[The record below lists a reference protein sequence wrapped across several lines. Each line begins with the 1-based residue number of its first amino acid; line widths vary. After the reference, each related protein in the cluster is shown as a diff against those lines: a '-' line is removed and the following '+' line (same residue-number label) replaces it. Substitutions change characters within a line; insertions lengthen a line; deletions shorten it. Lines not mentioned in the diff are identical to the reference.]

1 MITMNRARAIVGALL
16 GALCALPT
24 ARAQTQ
30 SAVITGRVLSEF
42 GQTLEGANVYIDE
55 LTISVGTNAQGDY
68 TITVPAARARG
79 QQVNLRVRAIGY
91 QPGVSPIR
99 VTAGSQT
106 VNFSLKQ
113 DVNKLNE
120 VVVTGTVGNGVERAK
135 VPYAIARLD
144 TAALQVPALD
154 PVTQLEG
161 KVSGLRIAQT
171 SSGAPGS
178 APEIMMRGPTSI
190 NASGRD
196 RSPLFIVDGV
206 IMNVT
211 NFTELGALDIESIE
225 VVKGAA
231 GASLYGTRAA
241 NGVISITTKRGSSG
255 SDGIHFS
262 ARSEYGVNDLNSINY
277 GQPVNVHLQ
286 EDETGTRFCVQ
297 GSSNVSSC
305 SRTVNWMQEI
315 LRINSVNADTTRK
328 PQNLQWNSPTVGG
341 GELQNVYQANIW
353 PGQYYNSLA
362 QATVSNPIT
371 LNSLDAT
378 GRVGSVRFY
387 VSGSYQD
394 DAGALRDLSGNQQR
408 RARVNLDYDARQDLT
423 FSVSSAYDNGYN
435 DNRSS
440 NGLFGTFLRGA
451 PAGTNYLARDSLGRG
466 IIVGGG
472 SGLRGTGNGGGTFLY
487 SDEHAV
493 NFTKSHR
500 FIGDLN
506 TRYFPADW
514 VTVEGTFGYDNRTT
528 ASENYQVKGFRTA
541 GLSTSTNNG
550 NIGLGDSGD
559 ESMNASLMSTF
570 KKQLRSDLNGQL
582 QIRGSWDQENSIND
596 NSSGQIFAVNGVYTT
611 SNTTANQSVSSGLQT
626 VRNMGALAGTSL
638 DYKDRYILDG
648 TFRYDG
654 SSLFGPGNRW
664 APFGRVSGVWRV
676 SEEPWWN
683 QTWLTDFRLRGS
695 HGTAG
700 STPRFS
706 AQYETFNINNGNLSL
721 GQSGNESLRPE
732 TTTENEVGTDFTLFS
747 RLGVEL
753 THSQSDTRDQLLLV
767 NVPNSLGFATRWE
780 NAGTLQNKT
789 WELGLNLPVMNK
801 KNLSWTMHGTWDRTT
816 TFITQLFAPEY
827 VTDGGT
833 GQGTSSF
840 FLISARRDLSN
851 GHPINQFGGIWGRKF
866 YRKCTDMPSSLQSDC
881 GEGQDFQVNNM
892 GYVVYVGKGY
902 SWQDGIT
909 KNLWETYLP
918 GAKSPFGSNVPLYW
932 GMPIID
938 RPLAGQ
944 PGQGGGINQIIGN
957 VFPKFRFTY
966 NNDFT
971 YKRFT
976 AYALLD
982 ATIGQ
987 NIYNQGEGWGLL
999 DYNSSEFDQGDA
1011 SVSTAKPIGYGWRA
1025 GPSESTGVGGFYDVL
1040 GPNNYVV
1047 EDGSFAKLREVNIT
1061 YKLGTL
1067 RGIGGDWTL
1076 GLVGRNLYTWT
1087 KYTGLDPETGAT
1099 GGSSSTGANS
1109 GLIDQTDAF
1118 GFPTLRSYTFFLST
1132 RF

>member
-1 MITMNRARAIVGALL
+1 MITMNRARAIAGAVL
-16 GALCALPT
+16 GALFALSS

-30 SAVITGRVLSEF
+30 SATITGRVLSEF

-55 LTISVGTNAQGDY
+55 LTLSVGTNAQGDFTL
-68 TITVPAARARG
+68 TIPAARVRG

-91 QPGVSPIR
+91 QPGISPIR
-99 VTAGSQT
+99 ITAGSQT

-120 VVVTGTVGNGVERAK
+120 VVVTGTVGNGIERAK
-135 VPYAIARLD
+135 VPFAVAHLD
-144 TAALQVPALD
+144 TADLQVPALD
-154 PVTQLEG
+154 PITQLEG
-161 KVSGLRIAQT
+161 KVSGLRIAAT

-178 APEIMMRGPTSI
+178 TPEIMMRGPTSI
-190 NASGRD
+190 NGEGRD

-206 IMNVT
+206 IMNVS

-241 NGVISITTKRGSSG
+241 NGVITITTKHASG
-255 SDGIHFS
+255 AGDGVHFS

-286 EDETGTRFCVQ
+286 EDETGSRFCVQ
-297 GSSNVSSC
+297 GSGNISSC
-305 SRTVNWMQEI
+305 SRTINWMQEI
-315 LRINSVNADTTRK
+315 LRINNVNADTVRT

-362 QATVSNPIT
+362 QAVVSNPIT

-378 GRVGSVRFY
+378 GKVGSVRFY
-387 VSGSYQD
+387 VSGSYQND
-394 DAGALRDLSGNQQR
+394 EGAIRDLSGNQQR
-408 RARVNLDYDARQDLT
+408 RARVNLDYEARQDLT

-435 DNRSS
+435 DNRSD
-440 NGLFGTFLRGA
+440 GGVFGTVLRGA
-451 PAGTNYLARDSLGRG
+451 PAGTNYLARDTLGRG
-466 IIVGGG
+466 ILIGGG
-472 SGLRGTGNGGGTFLY
+472 AGLRGTGNGAGTFLY
-487 SDEHAV
+487 SDENSV
-493 NFTKSHR
+493 NYTKSHR
-500 FIGDLN
+500 FIGDLDS
-506 TRYFPADW
+506 RYFPADW
-514 VTVEGTFGYDNRTT
+514 VTIEGVFGYDNRQ
-528 ASENYQVKGFRTA
+528 AYNENYQVKDFRSQ
-541 GLSTSTNNG
+541 GLSTSANTG
-550 NIGLGDSGD
+550 NIGVGDNGA
-559 ESMNASLMSTF
+559 ESMNASLTSTF
-570 KKQLRSDLNGQL
+570 KHALRNDLNGTL
-582 QIRGSWDQENSIND
+582 QFRGTWDQSSQIND
-596 NSSGQIFAVNGVYTT
+596 NSSGQTFTVSGIYTT
-611 SNTTANQSVSSGLQT
+611 TNTTASKNTNSSLQLI
-626 VRNMGALAGTSL
+626 RNMGGLAGTTL
-638 DYKDRYILDG
+638 DYKDRYIVDG
-648 TFRYDG
+648 TFRIDG

-683 QTWLTDFRLRGS
+683 QNWLSDFRLRAS

-700 STPRFS
+700 ATPQFS
-706 AQYETFNINNGNLSL
+706 AQYQTYTLNNGNLSL
-721 GQSGNESLRPE
+721 GQSGNSQLRPE
-732 TTTENEVGTDFTLFS
+732 TTTENELGTDFTLFS
-747 RLGVEL
+747 RLGIEL
-753 THSQSDTRDQLLLV
+753 THSQSDTRNQILLV
-767 NVPNSLGFATRWE
+767 NTPNSLGFSTEWK

-827 VTDGGT
+827 IADGGT

-840 FLISARRDLSN
+840 FLISARTALSN

-866 YRKCTDMPSSLQSDC
+866 YKKCSDMPSSLQSDC
-881 GEGQDFQVNNM
+881 GAGQDFQVNNM
-892 GYVVYVGKGY
+892 GYVVYAGKGNTTG
-902 SWQDGIT
+902 DGIT

-918 GAKSPFGSNVPLYW
+918 AGKSPFGVPLYW
-932 GMPIID
+932 GMPIVD

-944 PGQGGGINQIIGN
+944 PGQGVGINQIIGN

-999 DYNSSEFDQGDA
+999 DFNSSTFDQGDA
-1011 SVSTAKPIGYGWRA
+1011 SVANAKPIGYGWRS

-1047 EDGSFAKLREVNIT
+1047 EDGSFAKLREVNLT
-1061 YKLGTL
+1061 YKLGAV
-1067 RGIGGDWTL
+1067 RGVGGDWTL
-1076 GLVGRNLYTWT
+1076 GVVGRNLYTWT
-1087 KYTGLDPETGAT
+1087 KYSGLDPETGAT
-1099 GGSSSTGANS
+1099 GGSSTTGSNS
-1109 GLIDQTDAF
+1109 GLINQTDAF
-1118 GFPTLRSYTFFLST
+1118 GFPTLRSYTLFLST